1 MKKILVLLLISFAS
15 FAQLKKGTFTAGSKV
30 LELDRDGK
38 TGTDKFM
45 FSPSVGFIVAKNIE
59 YGFSFNISH
68 QSGTDFNSSYT
79 DEQSSITNY
88 IIKYFG
94 KGKFQ
99 PFATAGV
106 DFLNS
111 NSDGIS
117 GMAGLGV
124 HYFVSPTVAIGGQ
137 YKIYDIGRNVR
148 SRNFGVNFTFFI
160 PQKNK

>member
-1 MKKILVLLLISFAS
+1 MYKILVLLLISFAS
-15 FAQLKKGTFTAGSKV
+15 FAQLKKGTFTAGSKI
-30 LELDRDGK
+30 LEIDRDGK
-38 TGTDKFM
+38 TGSKKFA

-59 YGFSFNISH
+59 YGFSFNLSS
-68 QSGTDFNSSYT
+68 QSGYDADGYYS

-88 IIKYFG
+88 VVKYFG

-99 PFATAGV
+99 PFVMVGI

-111 NSDGIS
+111 NSDGVS
-117 GMAGLGV
+117 AMAGLGV

-137 YKIYDIGRNVR
+137 YKIYDIGRNVK

-160 PQKNK
+160 PRKNK